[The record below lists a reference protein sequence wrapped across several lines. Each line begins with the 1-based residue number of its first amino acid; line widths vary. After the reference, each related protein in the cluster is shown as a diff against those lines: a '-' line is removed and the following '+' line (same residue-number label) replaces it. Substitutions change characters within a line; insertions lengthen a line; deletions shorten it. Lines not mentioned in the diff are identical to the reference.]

1 MNKRQDERTKG
12 KAITKAQQTK
22 ADSLINKVFDIFR
35 SEGWSDT
42 SIVAV
47 LNRALFAGMQAGFGI
62 SEAQASEILTQLM
75 AQQMSAG
82 IPVEVSNDWHK
93 ILGAFPEGTDTNVV
107 MAVLTVALQAVMSTK
122 VGESKA
128 SEIIE
133 TLMLA
138 QSRCW
143 SEAAF
148 QTN

>member
-12 KAITKAQQTK
+12 KTITKAQQTK

-42 SIVAV
+42 STVAV
-47 LNRALFAGMQAGFGI
+47 LNRALFAGMQAGCGI

-107 MAVLTVALQAVMSTK
+107 MAVLTATLQAVMSTK

-138 QSRCW
+138 QSRC
-143 SEAAF
+143 
-148 QTN
+148 

>member
-1 MNKRQDERTKG
+1 
-12 KAITKAQQTK
+12 
-22 ADSLINKVFDIFR
+22 
-35 SEGWSDT
+35 
-42 SIVAV
+42 
-47 LNRALFAGMQAGFGI
+47 MQAGCGI

-93 ILGAFPEGTDTNVV
+93 ILGAFPEGTDTSVV
-107 MAVLTVALQAVMSTK
+107 MAVLTAVLRAMMNTM

-138 QSRCW
+138 QSRC
-143 SEAAF
+143 
-148 QTN
+148 

>member
-42 SIVAV
+42 STVAV
-47 LNRALFAGMQAGFGI
+47 LNRALFAGMQAGLGI

-138 QSRCW
+138 QSRC
-143 SEAAF
+143 
-148 QTN
+148 

>member
-42 SIVAV
+42 STVAA
-47 LNRALFAGMQAGFGI
+47 LSRALFAGMQAGMGI
-62 SEAQASEILTQLM
+62 PKAQASEIFKQLM
-75 AQQMSAG
+75 KAQMSAG

-93 ILGAFPEGTDTNVV
+93 ILGAFPEGTDTSVV
-107 MAVLTVALQAVMSTK
+107 MAVLTAVLRAMMNTM